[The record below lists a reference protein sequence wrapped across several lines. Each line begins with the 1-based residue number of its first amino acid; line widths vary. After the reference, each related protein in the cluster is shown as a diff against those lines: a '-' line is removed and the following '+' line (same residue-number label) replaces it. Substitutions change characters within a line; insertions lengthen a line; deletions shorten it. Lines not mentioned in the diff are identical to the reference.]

1 MAASRLLATDTCP
14 PLHSWDYPMPKTFLS
29 IGECMIE
36 LSQAGDGHLKKGFAG
51 DSFNTAWYARVFLGD
66 DWRVSYFTA
75 LGTDRLSDE
84 MLAFMNGAGIDS
96 DHVRRVEGRNPGM
109 YMIHL
114 KDGERSF
121 QYWRETSAAKLLAED
136 RNRLRAAID
145 SAGLVYF
152 SGITLA
158 ILSAEHRTRLLE
170 EIRRARESGKTVAF
184 DPNLRPRLWED
195 SETMCAAVSDGARV
209 ATMVFPSFDDERS
222 HFADATPE
230 ATAERYRDLGA
241 ELVAVKDGANGI
253 TISSAGQVMHI
264 PAHPADP
271 VRDTTSAGDSFNGAF
286 LAKLL
291 RGEPPRDAAAFAA
304 KVAARVIEQPGALI
318 GSDHLPQPDTV

>member
-1 MAASRLLATDTCP
+1 
-14 PLHSWDYPMPKTFLS
+14 MPKTFLS

-51 DSFNTAWYARVFLGD
+51 DSFNTAWYARAFLGD

-84 MLAFMNGAGIDS
+84 MLAFMSGAGIAS
-96 DHVRRVEGRNPGM
+96 DHVRRIEGRNPGM

-121 QYWRETSAAKLLAED
+121 QYWRETSAARLLAED
-136 RNRLRAAID
+136 RDWLRAAID
-145 SAGLVYF
+145 SAELIYF

-158 ILSAEHRTRLLE
+158 ILSPDDRARLLD
-170 EIRRARESGKTVAF
+170 EIGRARELGKIVAF
-184 DPNLRPRLWED
+184 DPNLRPRLWQD
-195 SETMCAAVSDGARV
+195 TETMCAVVSDGARV

-222 HFADATPE
+222 YFGDADRQATVS
-230 ATAERYRDLGA
+230 RYRELGA
-241 ELVAVKDGANGI
+241 ELVVVKDGANGI
-253 TISSAGQVMHI
+253 TIGDTGSHI
-264 PAHPADP
+264 DVPAHPADP

-286 LAKLL
+286 LAMHL
-291 RGEPPRDAAAFAA
+291 RGQPTRDAGAFAA

-318 GSDHLPQPDTV
+318 GSEHLPQPEVA

>member
-1 MAASRLLATDTCP
+1 
-14 PLHSWDYPMPKTFLS
+14 MPKTFLS

-51 DSFNTAWYARVFLGD
+51 DSFNTAWYARAFLGD

-84 MLAFMNGAGIDS
+84 MLAFMNGAGIAS
-96 DHVRRVEGRNPGM
+96 DHVRRIEGRNPGM

-121 QYWRETSAAKLLAED
+121 QYWRETSAARLLAED
-136 RNRLRAAID
+136 RDRLRAAID
-145 SAGLVYF
+145 GAELIYF

-158 ILSAEHRTRLLE
+158 ILSPDDQARLLD
-170 EIRRARESGKTVAF
+170 EIRRARELGKTVAF
-184 DPNLRPRLWED
+184 DPNLRPRLWQD
-195 SETMCAAVSDGARV
+195 TETMCAAVSDGARV

-222 HFADATPE
+222 YFGDADRQATVK
-230 ATAERYRDLGA
+230 RYRDLGA
-241 ELVAVKDGANGI
+241 EFVVVKDGANGI
-253 TISSAGQVMHI
+253 TIGDAGSRIDV

-286 LAKLL
+286 LAMHL
-291 RGEPPRDAAAFAA
+291 RGQPSRDAAAFAA

-318 GSDHLPQPDTV
+318 GSKHLPQPEVA

>member
-1 MAASRLLATDTCP
+1 
-14 PLHSWDYPMPKTFLS
+14 MPKTFLS

-51 DSFNTAWYARVFLGD
+51 DSFNTAWYARAFLGN

-84 MLAFMNGAGIDS
+84 MLAFMNGAGIAN
-96 DHVRRVEGRNPGM
+96 DHVRRIEGRNPGM

-136 RNRLRAAID
+136 GDRLRAAID
-145 SAGLVYF
+145 DAGLVYF

-158 ILSAEHRTRLLE
+158 ILSPDDRGRLLD
-170 EIRRARESGKTVAF
+170 EIRRARELGKTVAF
-184 DPNLRPRLWED
+184 DPNLRPRLWEN

-209 ATMVFPSFDDERS
+209 ATMVFPSFDDEHS
-222 HFADATPE
+222 HFGDATPE
-230 ATAERYRDLGA
+230 ATAKRYRDLGA

-253 TISSAGQVMHI
+253 TISSGGSVIHV

-286 LAKLL
+286 LAMQL

-318 GSDHLPQPDTV
+318 EADHLPQPDVA

>member
-1 MAASRLLATDTCP
+1 
-14 PLHSWDYPMPKTFLS
+14 MPKTFLS

-51 DSFNTAWYARVFLGD
+51 DSFNTAWYARAFLGD

-84 MLAFMNGAGIDS
+84 MLAFMSGAGIAS
-96 DHVRRVEGRNPGM
+96 DHVRRIEGRNPGM

-114 KDGERSF
+114 KNGERSF

-136 RNRLRAAID
+136 GERLRAAID
-145 SAGLVYF
+145 DAELIYF

-158 ILSAEHRTRLLE
+158 ILSPDDRARLLD
-170 EIRRARESGKTVAF
+170 EIRRARELGKTVAF
-184 DPNLRPRLWED
+184 DPNLRPRLWQD
-195 SETMCAAVSDGARV
+195 TETMCAAVSDGARV

-222 HFADATPE
+222 YFGDADRQATVK
-230 ATAERYRDLGA
+230 RYRDLGA
-241 ELVAVKDGANGI
+241 GLVVVKDGANGI
-253 TISSAGQVMHI
+253 TIGDAGSRIDV

-286 LAKLL
+286 LAMHL
-291 RGEPPRDAAAFAA
+291 RGQPSRDAAAFAA

-318 GSDHLPQPDTV
+318 GPEHLPQPEIA

>member
-1 MAASRLLATDTCP
+1 
-14 PLHSWDYPMPKTFLS
+14 MPKTFLS

-36 LSQAGDGHLKKGFAG
+36 LSQASDGHLKKGFAG
-51 DSFNTAWYARVFLGD
+51 DSFNTAWYARAFLGN
-66 DWRVSYFTA
+66 DWQVSYFTA

-84 MLAFMNGAGIDS
+84 MLAFMNRAGIAS
-96 DHVRRVEGRNPGM
+96 DHVRRIEGRNPGM

-136 RNRLRAAID
+136 RDQLRAAID
-145 SAGLVYF
+145 DAELVYF

-158 ILSAEHRTRLLE
+158 ILSPDDRGRLLD
-170 EIRRARESGKTVAF
+170 EIRRAREAGKTVAF
-184 DPNLRPRLWED
+184 DPNLRPRLWEN
-195 SETMCAAVSDGARV
+195 SETMRAAVSDGARV
-209 ATMVFPSFDDERS
+209 ATMVFPSFDDEHS
-222 HFADATPE
+222 HFGDATPE
-230 ATAERYRDLGA
+230 ATAKRYRDLGA

-253 TISSAGQVMHI
+253 TISSAGQVMHV

-286 LAKLL
+286 LAMQL

-318 GSDHLPQPDTV
+318 GSDHLPQPNVA

>member
-1 MAASRLLATDTCP
+1 
-14 PLHSWDYPMPKTFLS
+14 MPKTFLS

-51 DSFNTAWYARVFLGD
+51 DSFNTAWYARAFLGN

-84 MLAFMNGAGIDS
+84 MLAFMNGAGIAS
-96 DHVRRVEGRNPGM
+96 DHVRRIEGRNPGM

-136 RNRLRAAID
+136 GDRLRAAID
-145 SAGLVYF
+145 DAELVYF

-158 ILSAEHRTRLLE
+158 ILSPDDRGRLLD
-170 EIRRARESGKTVAF
+170 EIRRARELGKTVAF
-184 DPNLRPRLWED
+184 DPNLRPRLWENT
-195 SETMCAAVSDGARV
+195 EMMCAAVSDGARA
-209 ATMVFPSFDDERS
+209 ATMVFPSFDDEHS
-222 HFADATPE
+222 HFGDASPG
-230 ATAERYRDLGA
+230 ATVNRYRDLGA

-253 TISSAGQVMHI
+253 TIGSAGQVMHI

-286 LAKLL
+286 LAMHLL
-291 RGEPPRDAAAFAA
+291 GQASRDAAAFAA

-318 GSDHLPQPDTV
+318 GADHLPQPDIA